1 MRQIEKTS
9 VFTKDFKKVST
20 NIQEEVWKIIC
31 ILRENAFDRRLNIK
45 KLEGYKNIWRVK
57 VKTRLNWI

>member
-20 NIQEEVWKIIC
+20 DIQEEVWKIVC
-31 ILRENAFDRRLNIK
+31 ILRENVFDRRLNIK
-45 KLEGYKNIWRVK
+45 KLEGYKNI
-57 VKTRLNWI
+57 